1 MELRGKSA
9 QIELNNDKNVEDALN
24 KEIQELK
31 RNREIDGSKI
41 INLKNE
47 NWSYQAQIREQK

>member
-1 MELRGKSA
+1 LELRGKSA

-47 NWSYQAQIREQK
+47 N